1 LHADILQVGI
11 ESVEL
16 SSPKIKP
23 QDNMSSVVAR
33 SVKKIRLVFRLGMG
47 NYSVSDCVHGRTR
60 SCGEIPP
67 LVSSTTAVPY
77 FAVRASVGLQHF
89 VVFAVKASEP
99 HSLQWCSHRG
109 MPLTDFSRT
118 LLSRI
123 LQLKFPISTLLV
135 HERYCRCLPLSIL
148 NLPFCLLVFCSEG
161 ARSSRTRLL
170 IVRLASARFLRFSAS
185 SILASGLRCSSL
197 MFLWHCSPP
206 SFRSIASRKSRSSL
220 PRGYSPTS
228 L

>member
-67 LVSSTTAVPY
+67 LVSSTTAVL
-77 FAVRASVGLQHF
+77 F
-89 VVFAVKASEP
+89 FAVKASEP

-161 ARSSRTRLL
+161 
-170 IVRLASARFLRFSAS
+170 
-185 SILASGLRCSSL
+185 
-197 MFLWHCSPP
+197 
-206 SFRSIASRKSRSSL
+206 
-220 PRGYSPTS
+220 
-228 L
+228 